1 MRRIVDGR
9 GITVDPRCLHQ
20 HFHGT
25 LPRFRGGQLPE
36 VQRGMG
42 FAMQSFFIGVGAV
55 VADMLPWMLKNWFH
69 VSSET
74 GSVNAIPPNV
84 KISFYLGAAAFFC
97 AVLWTVL
104 TTKEYPPEDLEAFRR
119 GKRSEAAWRICSR
132 KSPTPCGKCP
142 ARCDG
147 SPSCNSLPGWDSF
160 ACGCT
165 FPMRCRSSSA
175 PAIRSRR
182 CSRKVWNGRVFVT
195 RRGTR

>member
-1 MRRIVDGR
+1 
-9 GITVDPRCLHQ
+9 
-20 HFHGT
+20 
-25 LPRFRGGQLPE
+25 
-36 VQRGMG
+36 
-42 FAMQSFFIGVGAV
+42 MQSFFVGVGAV

-74 GSVNAIPPNV
+74 GSVNPIPPNV

-104 TTKEYPPEDLEAFRR
+104 TTKDYPPEDLEAFRR
-119 GKRSEAAWRICSR
+119 GKVERGGLAHLFTEIPDALR
-132 KSPTPCGKCP
+132 KM
-142 ARCDG
+142 
-147 SPSCNSLPGWDSF
+147 PGTMRRLALVQFFTWMGSF

-165 FPMRCRSSSA
+165 FPMRCQSSSA